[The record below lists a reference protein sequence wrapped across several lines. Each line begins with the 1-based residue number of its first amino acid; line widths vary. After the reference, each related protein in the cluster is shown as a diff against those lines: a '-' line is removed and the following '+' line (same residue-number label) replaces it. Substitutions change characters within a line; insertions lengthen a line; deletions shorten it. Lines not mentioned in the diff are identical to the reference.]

1 VESSAATFCR
11 AVALMQLQKST
22 RRKIM
27 SQQGE
32 QLVPNSSQPNNPAST
47 PASTVDEVFNAIR
60 DFVTKAPE
68 TINKAVER
76 ALNVKDTTVLLRLGE
91 KESDALDTLVSAG
104 IFKSRMDAANFLI
117 AEGIKSQAALFSRI
131 QSKLDEIERLRNE
144 LRETVAP
151 EIPK

>member
-1 VESSAATFCR
+1 
-11 AVALMQLQKST
+11 
-22 RRKIM
+22 M
-27 SQQGE
+27 SQPGE
-32 QLVPNSSQPNNPAST
+32 QLVPNPSQPNDPTSPPAST
-47 PASTVDEVFNAIR
+47 PTSTVDEVVNAIR
-60 DFVTKAPE
+60 DFVSKAPE

>member
-1 VESSAATFCR
+1 
-11 AVALMQLQKST
+11 
-22 RRKIM
+22 M